1 LSKKVLIDKQTRFT
15 TQKVAMEPKKKKKKK
30 MIIDKHIN
38 INQIYATNSNSF
50 FLQYIKSDYYHNLH
64 RKKKKEKKIYGK
76 KKKLK
81 TKKITSISTKKTKI

>member
-1 LSKKVLIDKQTRFT
+1 
-15 TQKVAMEPKKKKKKK
+15 MEPKKKKKKK

-64 RKKKKEKKIYGK
+64 M
-76 KKKLK
+76 
-81 TKKITSISTKKTKI
+81 